1 MAWFERVRPKGG
13 QSIAAFAGF
22 LRGAFNVRAL
32 NVRALN
38 VRDWPVRDAE
48 RHYRAGRIDAAESA
62 YREVLERKPDQIAAL
77 GGLGH
82 LLLRERR
89 FEEATEVWQRLV
101 DLEPHRPEHAFQF
114 ARALHRSGKFEAAAA
129 QYLRVVSLDP
139 LHEKAFL
146 ALEQLTDRLLHMGAR
161 GTTAIEAASQLA
173 QQLLSLDRTTSRVRA
188 NAMGVLAAEHAQ
200 KEPNAAV
207 DHWERMAA
215 LDPRDVAPRLRLGHA
230 YRQQH
235 QYEEARRHFAEAIGL
250 EPENAE
256 ALVGYGLALE
266 AVDKVAAIR
275 HFSEWSKRRPREV
288 TPRLELARLYQKSS
302 AGDHAEAAY
311 RNILGPMADDPTA
324 LTRLAQVLS
333 RNLQRV
339 EPALDLW
346 QRLADRDPKAPQPLV
361 QRAHLLERVRRP
373 AEAEA
378 EYRAALERAPRDE
391 PALMGLARLLF
402 GQARYLEAIGL
413 YEALHRFKPRRTDV
427 LLGMG
432 RCHERL
438 DRAENALEAYEKVFA
453 LDPANVNAQLYRGRL
468 LRQLGRTEEAIRTWQ
483 ESCQRNPLN
492 ADAWYE
498 LVFMLATA
506 ERDAEALAALDRAEA
521 ALPATPA
528 SWSRL
533 GQAAQA
539 GQFDER
545 AVGFFEKAIAAQPR
559 DAGHRAKLG
568 LHYLRRGVLD
578 GAFHQLLA
586 SRELKP
592 QDVAVAR
599 QLVETVQGLNA
610 IGIDQLALEKGPP
623 TCGDVLVPEALFGRV
638 RELADSQVE
647 AYVPVRRRVATVSSS
662 LAGGGAERQL
672 VNMLRGL
679 GDPAYGL
686 ELSLFCISLAR
697 RTRRDF
703 FLPLLQDVPVE
714 IVALEE
720 GALAT
725 YLSAPE
731 VAPYARLIKAFP
743 SDMVAPIAFW
753 LAEFRRRR
761 PEIVHAWQDATN
773 LTAVA
778 AALLAGVPRIVLST
792 RSVRP
797 DNPRRR
803 LKRYMQHGYR
813 AVLGHPSV
821 VLSNNSRAGA
831 DDYADWLG
839 VAPASVDVIYNGI
852 DFEQLAAGV
861 DPERVRDVR
870 SRLRIP
876 TDAPIVGSAF
886 RMSEEKRPLLWV
898 EVAAEVARRDGR
910 PHFIVYG
917 DGPMRADMVRLAERL
932 GIADRLHLPG
942 PESELASCYKA
953 MNVALLT
960 SRHEGLPNVLLE
972 AQSLGVPVVAPDV
985 GGVREAIRPGVTGW
999 AVADADAAR
1008 LAERVL
1014 FCLTDA
1020 AWAAEA
1026 GVEAPRFVRERFGI
1040 AAMLMRT
1047 LEVYGVTEA

>member
-1 MAWFERVRPKGG
+1 MAWFERVRPAGG

-22 LRGAFNVRAL
+22 LRE
-32 NVRALN
+32 ALN
-38 VRDWPVRDAE
+38 VRDWPIREAE
-48 RHYRAGRIDAAESA
+48 RHYRAGRVDAAESA
-62 YREVLERKPDQIAAL
+62 YRALLQDRPDLTTAL
-77 GGLGH
+77 AGLGR

-89 FEEATEVWQRLV
+89 FEEATGIWTRLV
-101 DLEPHRPEHAFQF
+101 ELQPHRPEPSFQL
-114 ARALHRSGKFEAAAA
+114 ARALHRNGKFEAAAA

-139 LHEKAFL
+139 LHEKAFIG
-146 ALEQLTDRLLHMGAR
+146 LEQLTDRLLHMGAR

-173 QQLLSLDRTTSRVRA
+173 QQLLSLDRTPARVRV
-188 NAMGVLAAEHAQ
+188 NALGVLAAKRAQ
-200 KEPNAAV
+200 GEPNAALE
-207 DHWERMAA
+207 HWERMAA
-215 LDPRDVAPRLRLGHA
+215 QDPRAIEPRLRLAQA
-230 YRQQH
+230 YRHQH
-235 QYEEARRHFAEAIGL
+235 RHDRARGLFEEVLAL
-250 EPENAE
+250 DPNNAE
-256 ALVGYGLALE
+256 ALVGVGMALE
-266 AVDKVAAIR
+266 TVDTVAAIR
-275 HFSEWSKRRPREV
+275 HFSDWSRRRPRDV

-311 RNILGPMADDPTA
+311 RNILGPMSDDPAA

-346 QRLADRDPKAPQPLV
+346 HRLADRDPRAPQPLV

-378 EYRAALERAPRDE
+378 EYRAALSRAPKDE
-391 PALMGLARLLF
+391 AALLGLARLLF
-402 GQARYLEAIGL
+402 GQSRHGEAIGV
-413 YEALHRFKPRRTDV
+413 YEALHRLKPRRADV
-427 LLGMG
+427 LLGLG

-438 DRAENALEAYEKVFA
+438 DRPEEALETYEKVAA
-453 LDPANVNAQLYRGRL
+453 LDPANMSAQQYRGRL
-468 LRQLGRTEEAIRTWQ
+468 LRLLGRTEEAIRLWR

-498 LVFMLATA
+498 LVFMLATV
-506 ERDAEALAALDRAEA
+506 ERDEEALAALDRAEA
-521 ALPATPA
+521 VLPASAA
-528 SWSRL
+528 SWIRL

-539 GQFDER
+539 GQFDAR
-545 AVGFFEKAIAAQPR
+545 AVGFFERAVAAEPR

-568 LHYLRRGVLD
+568 QHYLRRGVLD
-578 GAFHQLLA
+578 GAFHQLHA

-592 QDVAVAR
+592 QDVGVAR
-599 QLVETVQGLNA
+599 HLVEAVHALNA
-610 IGIDQLALEKGPP
+610 IGVDPLALERAPSD
-623 TCGDVLVPEALFGRV
+623 CGAILVPEALFSRV
-638 RELADSQVE
+638 REIADHAIVP
-647 AYVPVRRRVATVSSS
+647 YVPVPRRVVAVSSS

-679 GDPAYGL
+679 SDPAWKL
-686 ELSLFCISLAR
+686 ELSLFCVSLAR

-714 IVALEE
+714 IVTVDEAAL
-720 GALAT
+720 GTWLA
-725 YLSAPE
+725 APE

-743 SDMVAPIAFW
+743 PDMVAPIAFW
-753 LAEFRRRR
+753 LAEFSRRR
-761 PEIVHAWQDATN
+761 PQVVHAWQDATN
-773 LTAVA
+773 LTAVV

-803 LKRYMQHGYR
+803 LKRHMQHAYR

-839 VAPASVDVIYNGI
+839 IAPERIDVIHNGI
-852 DFEQLAAGV
+852 DFDLLAARV
-861 DPERVRDVR
+861 DLARVREIR

-898 EVAAEVARRDGR
+898 EVAAEVARRHR
-910 PHFIVYG
+910 RAHFVVYG
-917 DGPMRADMVRLAERL
+917 DGPMRADMQRLAERL

-942 PESELASCYKA
+942 AESELASSYRA
-953 MNVALLT
+953 MNVVLLT

-985 GGVREAIRPGVTGW
+985 GGVSEAIRPGVTGW
-999 AVADADAAR
+999 AVADADAGR

-1014 FCLTDA
+1014 LCLTDA
-1020 AWAAEA
+1020 AWAAQA
-1026 GVEAPRFVRERFGI
+1026 AVDAPRFVRERFGI
-1040 AAMLMRT
+1040 DTMLKRT
-1047 LEVYGVTEA
+1047 LDVYGLEAP